1 MMKKLS
7 TTALASVLALS
18 SLGFVASS
26 YAMPSGEGYEK
37 CMHGKHGKGYGE
49 KHGRRGFDIDR
60 MAEKLNLSDE
70 QRTSMQAII
79 DESKPEITA
88 LREKMRET
96 RKQLKQLAHTN
107 PYNEAEVRKL
117 ADAQGDLKAEMIVL
131 RMQQRSKISN
141 VLTEEQRTQMKEMRE
156 KRHSRQ

>member
-7 TTALASVLALS
+7 TTALASILALS

-37 CMHGKHGKGYGE
+37 CMHGKHGKGHGE

-70 QRTSMQAII
+70 QRASMQAIV

-88 LREKMRET
+88 LREKMRDN
-96 RKQLKQLAHTN
+96 RKQLKELAQTS
-107 PYNEAEVRKL
+107 PFNEAEARKL
-117 ADAQGDLKAEMIVL
+117 ADAQGDLKADMIVL
-131 RMQQRSKISN
+131 RMQQRSKMHDI
-141 VLTEEQRTQMKEMRE
+141 LTEEQRMQMKEMRE